1 MPITVE
7 HSPLAPP
14 ISALR
19 ERRTRRGSF
28 RDRGKR
34 LRIGLVN
41 NMPDAA
47 VAATERQFARLVEAA
62 SGEFDVR
69 LHLFT
74 LETLPR
80 GEEARRAMAADY
92 RAARALKLQPQD
104 ALIVT
109 GAEPRAADLRQEPY
123 WRELAFVLD
132 WADGRTVSTAL
143 SCLAAHA
150 AVLHRDGI
158 VRDRLPAKRSGV
170 YTVEVA
176 ARHELLDGLGSRF
189 VTPHSRH
196 NDLDE
201 ATLVAKGYQI
211 LARSP
216 ESGVDLFVKDGD
228 SLLVFLQGHPEYD
241 ADTLAR
247 EYRRDV
253 LRFLRGEAA
262 ALPRVPD
269 HYFPAPIEA
278 MLQDFTAQAASTPGP
293 SLAESFPSAALAVG
307 DAPWRATAVRLFGN
321 WLATIAQRKAMRDA
335 TSFAVAR
342 WGG

>member
-1 MPITVE
+1 MPITIE
-7 HSPLAPP
+7 RAALAPP
-14 ISALR
+14 IADLR
-19 ERRTRRGSF
+19 ERRTRRGSI

-34 LRIGLVN
+34 LDIGFVN

-47 VAATERQFARLVEAA
+47 VAATERQFARLVEEA
-62 SGEFDVR
+62 SDEFDVR
-69 LHLFT
+69 LRLFS

-80 GEEARRAMAADY
+80 GQETKRAMAADY
-92 RAARALKLQPQD
+92 RAAHALKTQPQD

-109 GAEPRAADLRQEPY
+109 GAEPRASELPQEPY

-132 WADGRTVSTAL
+132 WADAQTISTLL

-158 VRDRLPAKRSGV
+158 VRRRLPTKRSGV
-170 YTVEVA
+170 YSVQVVA
-176 ARHELLDGLGSRF
+176 PHELLAGFDAPF
-189 VTPHSRH
+189 ATPHSRH

-201 ATLVAKGYQI
+201 ADLVAKGYAI

-216 ESGVDLFVKDGD
+216 ESGVDLFIKQAN

-247 EYRRDV
+247 EYRRDM
-253 LRFLRGEAA
+253 LRFLRGEAPTM
-262 ALPRVPD
+262 PRPPE
-269 HYFPAPIEA
+269 HYFPAPIA
-278 MLQDFTAQAASTPGP
+278 AALADFTTKAASTPSRG
-293 SLAESFPSAALAVG
+293 LAEAFPAAALAI
-307 DAPWRATAVRLFGN
+307 DAAPWRAGAVRLFGN
-321 WLATIAQRKAMRDA
+321 WLATIARRKAIRDA